1 MGTKIISLPSTI
13 AVLPDGYFP
22 ISQDITGN
30 NRNTYKVTAQQLAT
44 YIGQTTSSGTVNKI
58 EMSSSD
64 SSLVVSGS
72 PITTKGVI
80 DVKVNSVKLDKLTSG
95 GATNGQVLTYD
106 DIAHQ
111 WKPIDSSNT
120 GVTADSVQ
128 IGTVLWFAAS
138 SPPLG
143 YLECNGTS
151 KKINDYPQLAVVL
164 GTTYGS
170 LLNGGTEFILPDLR
184 GEFIRG
190 WDNGAGNDKNNGV
203 DPRVF
208 GSTQTEEFKS
218 HSHNIIGGGGGSAG
232 PFIDMYNT
240 GAGTPQTF
248 STALTGGT
256 ETRPRNVALL
266 PCIKALKTVQT
277 TTSILNFIEKPSNP
291 TDGQYLIYDRST
303 LTWKAS
309 TIKSVPDTVSVTDG
323 SYISLGNAVLQTGVM
338 YFNTNSIQTKKFTYP
353 KAFTTKILSINAIPT
368 GTAAMSVSNITLT
381 SCDIRNGWA
390 GSSWEPNA
398 LSAFITIIGI

>member
-1 MGTKIISLPSTI
+1 MGTKIISLPSAPSVTSD
-13 AVLPDGYFP
+13 AYFP

-30 NRNTYKVTAQQLAT
+30 NRNTYKITAQQLAT
-44 YIGQTTSSGTVNKI
+44 YIGQTTSSGTVNKV

-80 DVKVNSVKLDKLTSG
+80 DIKLNAVTLDKLASG

-106 DIAHQ
+106 SATHE
-111 WKPIDSSNT
+111 WKPVDSAVT
-120 GVTADSVQ
+120 GVTTDSVQ
-128 IGTVLWFAAS
+128 IGTILWFAVS
-138 SPPLG
+138 SAPIG
-143 YLECNGTS
+143 YLECAGQSVVRSDYSQLFNVIGT
-151 KKINDYPQLAVVL
+151 L
-164 GTTYGS
+164 YGS
-170 LLNGGTEFILPDLR
+170 VNNSEFTLPDLR

-190 WDNGAGNDKNNGV
+190 WDHGKGIDNARTFASNQLDAISNHYHATESHEAGMRAGEGGNPGYVNY
-203 DPRVF
+203 
-208 GSTQTEEFKS
+208 GSS
-218 HSHNIIGGGGGSAG
+218 DGH
-232 PFIDMYNT
+232 Y
-240 GAGTPQTF
+240 
-248 STALTGGT
+248 TGGALGALSAL
-256 ETRPRNVALL
+256 ETRPRNIALL
-266 PCIKALKTVQT
+266 PCIKAYQTVRG